1 MNIKLYSTEKAT
13 ARTLNIAIS
22 EGLSRIFHKKLSNTF
37 HANNY
42 TIYHHINPVVLNN
55 Q

>member
-22 EGLSRIFHKKLSNTF
+22 EGLSRIFHKKLHNF
-37 HANNY
+37 MQ
-42 TIYHHINPVVLNN
+42 TITLFIITLI